1 MKEFL
6 VRHNLFLT
14 PNSLSNCTIL
24 SFSGHKVILA
34 ARSEYF
40 RAMLFGGLSEST
52 KNEITMKVNAAA
64 FKILLKYIYTGK
76 INLRQML
83 TPQMNLLLDTL
94 GLANLYGYV
103 ELKDEISNFLK
114 NSLRLDNVCN
124 ILDASRLYEL
134 DSLVNICY
142 TFIDK
147 NAEDL
152 LSHESF
158 KYLYKDSLMELLA
171 RDSFCVD
178 EVIIFKSVHSWIEC
192 NSDLKPD
199 DIKEVVSKIR
209 LPLINVA
216 DLLTVVRPTGILDPD
231 TLLDAIAAR
240 EQSKTRLLPHRGRLC
255 PEENIAIT
263 KHGAKVIQGIS
274 DGMSVLDDSNH
285 SYDMEKGYMRHSIT
299 SKDDESNG
307 IVIEL
312 GNIYIINYIKLLLWD
327 LDNRS
332 YGYVI
337 DVSVERDC
345 WECVID
351 YSNNHCRSWQH
362 LYFKSRPV
370 KYIRIRGIH
379 NTVNRVF
386 HLVAIEAMCSANVPK
401 TINGIIAP
409 NYNVATV
416 EKSAVVLEGVS
427 RNKNSLLNGNCRDY
441 DWDCGYT
448 CHQLGSGMIVI
459 QLGQVYLID
468 SFRLLLWDCD
478 ERFYSFYIE
487 TSTDEKNWEIVVDRR
502 NSREKSWQT
511 FSFEQRPMSFIRIVG
526 TYNSANEIFHIV
538 HFECPVMLQQ
548 EQTQDKND
556 KNRALQVV
564 FP

>member
-178 EVIIFKSVHSWIEC
+178 EVIIFKAVHSWIEC